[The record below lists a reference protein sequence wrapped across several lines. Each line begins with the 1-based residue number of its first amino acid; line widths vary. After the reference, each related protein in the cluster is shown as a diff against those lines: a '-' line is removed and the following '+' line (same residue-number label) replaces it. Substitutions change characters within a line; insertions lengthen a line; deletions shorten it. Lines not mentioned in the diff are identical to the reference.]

1 VWALFAGIVGNTA
14 RLQAIPTRAGVMN
27 HDEGVASAVTRIAEQ
42 FVAIWNAHG
51 MTRLADI
58 YAEDADFVNVIGMRW
73 KGASQIAQM
82 HVLLHESRMRQTTLV
97 SEDLD
102 VRVLA
107 PSVAVVHDTWVLTG
121 DPGAPGWKIG
131 EQRRGILMHVLKLD
145 GAGKWHIAASQ
156 NTDIQDL
163 TNT

>member
-1 VWALFAGIVGNTA
+1 
-14 RLQAIPTRAGVMN
+14 MN
-27 HDEGVASAVTRIAEQ
+27 RDEGVESSVSRHAEQ
-42 FVAIWNAHG
+42 FVAIWNAHD
-51 MTRLADI
+51 MERLQDL

-73 KGASQIAQM
+73 TGATEIARM
-82 HVLLHESRMRQTTLV
+82 HVLLHELRMRQTTLV
-97 SEDLD
+97 SEGMT

-121 DPGAPGWKIG
+121 DPGAPGWKTG
-131 EQRRGILMHVLKLD
+131 EQRRGILVHVLKLD
-145 GAGKWHIAASQ
+145 GAGKWHIAVSQ

>member
-1 VWALFAGIVGNTA
+1 
-14 RLQAIPTRAGVMN
+14 MN
-27 HDEGVASAVTRIAEQ
+27 RDEGVESSVSRHAEQ
-42 FVAIWNAHG
+42 FVAIWNAHD
-51 MTRLADI
+51 MERLQDL

-73 KGASQIAQM
+73 TGASEIARM
-82 HVLLHESRMRQTTLV
+82 HVLLHELRMRQTTLV
-97 SEDLD
+97 SEGMT

-121 DPGAPGWKIG
+121 DPGAPGWKTG

>member
-1 VWALFAGIVGNTA
+1 
-14 RLQAIPTRAGVMN
+14 MN
-27 HDEGVASAVTRIAEQ
+27 HDEGVASAVTRMAEQ
-42 FVAIWNAHG
+42 FVSIWNAHD

-58 YAEDADFVNVIGMRW
+58 YADDADFVNVIGMHW
-73 KGASQIAQM
+73 KGASQIAEM

-121 DPGAPGWKIG
+121 DPGAPGWKVG
-131 EQRRGILMHVLKLD
+131 EQRRGILVHVLKLD
-145 GAGKWHIAASQ
+145 GAGKWHIAVSQ

-163 TNT
+163 PNT

>member
-1 VWALFAGIVGNTA
+1 
-14 RLQAIPTRAGVMN
+14 MN
-27 HDEGVASAVTRIAEQ
+27 HDEGVVSAVTRIAEQ
-42 FVAIWNAHG
+42 FVSIWNSHD
-51 MTRLADI
+51 MTRLAEI
-58 YAEDADFVNVIGMRW
+58 YADDADFVNVIGMRW
-73 KGASQIAQM
+73 KGASQVAQM
-82 HVLLHESRMRQTTLV
+82 HVLLHESRMRQTTLA
-97 SEDLD
+97 SEGLD

-131 EQRRGILMHVLKLD
+131 EQRRGILLHVLKLD

-163 TNT
+163 PNA

>member
-1 VWALFAGIVGNTA
+1 
-14 RLQAIPTRAGVMN
+14 MN
-27 HDEGVASAVTRIAEQ
+27 RDEGVESSVSRHAEQ
-42 FVAIWNAHG
+42 FVAIWNAHD
-51 MTRLADI
+51 MERLQDL

-73 KGASQIAQM
+73 TGASEIARM
-82 HVLLHESRMRQTTLV
+82 HVLLHELRMRQTTLV
-97 SEDLD
+97 SEGMT

-121 DPGAPGWKIG
+121 DPGAPGWKTG
-131 EQRRGILMHVLKLD
+131 EQRRGILVHVLKLD
-145 GAGKWHIAASQ
+145 GAGKWHMAVSQ

>member
-1 VWALFAGIVGNTA
+1 
-14 RLQAIPTRAGVMN
+14 MN
-27 HDEGVASAVTRIAEQ
+27 RDEGVESSVSRLAELFVT
-42 FVAIWNAHG
+42 IWNAHDMG
-51 MTRLADI
+51 RLRDLYAD
-58 YAEDADFVNVIGMRW
+58 DADFVNVIGMRW
-73 KGASQIAQM
+73 KGASEIADM
-82 HVLLHESRMRQTTLV
+82 HVLLHESRMRQTTLL
-97 SEDLD
+97 SEGMT

-131 EQRRGILMHVLKLD
+131 EQRRGILVHVLKLD

-163 TNT
+163 PNT